1 MSKVKENLLHFLEK
15 VESGNVTA
23 QDIHN
28 AQTLLKS
35 SVIISSRSL
44 LRRRSPGSHNKRQ
57 LKFTPALSRS
67 FQSND
72 FYTVQEVAERF
83 RVSDKAVYKWI
94 KQNKIEWE
102 RTSPNSRDIRIP
114 KGQFVSPPTET
125 EVSDLEK
132 AIFGDA
138 VEMKLINRKDLY
150 RDED

>member
-1 MSKVKENLLHFLEK
+1 M
-15 VESGNVTA
+15 
-23 QDIHN
+23 
-28 AQTLLKS
+28 
-35 SVIISSRSL
+35 
-44 LRRRSPGSHNKRQ
+44 
-57 LKFTPALSRS
+57 
-67 FQSND
+67 SND

-138 VEMKLINRKDLY
+138 VEMKLITPPSRHTSPSNTPAIPNTPSP
-150 RDED
+150 